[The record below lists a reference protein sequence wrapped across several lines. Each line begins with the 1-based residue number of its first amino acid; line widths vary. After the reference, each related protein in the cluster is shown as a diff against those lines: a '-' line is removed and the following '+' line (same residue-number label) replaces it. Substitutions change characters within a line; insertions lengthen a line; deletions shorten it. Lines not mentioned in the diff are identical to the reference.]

1 MQRIGPTR
9 GVTKQIRRCDE
20 MDATLSRD
28 VRLRFIDLS
37 AAARLVGLTTERQK
51 KKAFKKIRHSR
62 EGFPLADHPLSSPS
76 GRQPSI
82 FIAETSKTVGC

>member
-51 KKAFKKIRHSR
+51 KKRLKKLGIAAKAF
-62 EGFPLADHPLSSPS
+62 P
-76 GRQPSI
+76 
-82 FIAETSKTVGC
+82 